1 MNPSIRRRLS
11 FGVFLIILLACALG
25 STKGYF
31 DARREVNEL
40 LDAQLAQS
48 AHALLELSSHE
59 LYEQLAFNAGAKSPS
74 KNFKPQIHPYEQH
87 VGFQIWSTGGHLAV
101 RSPSAPET
109 PLVDVDNQFLD
120 RMIGV
125 ESWRVFSIVDEE
137 SEIRVQVGEHYD
149 QREAL
154 SNEVASRLLTPLF
167 VSLPLIVIMIWI
179 WIGRAM
185 RPLNKVAAEIAKRE
199 PENLQPVTTQGVPEE
214 AKPMVDALNVLLDR
228 VHVAYDNV
236 RLFTANAAHELRTP
250 LAALKVHSQVAL
262 RAEDDEERLLAMQRV
277 ERGVDRATSLVEQL
291 LTLTRL
297 EPDAAASE
305 KEDVHLHKLAEEL
318 IAELA
323 PAAIKKQVEVSLDD
337 ADCCI
342 VFGNPGMLGILI
354 RNLVENAIRYTPP
367 SGRVDVSLVS
377 IGNTVRLRVADSG
390 PGIPEAERDK
400 VFARFYRGSEH
411 EGENKENGT
420 GLGLAIVERICEL
433 HRASIEL
440 GESSLHGLQIDVFF
454 SIHPEIPSA
463 ESVSQTG

>member
-11 FGVFLIILLACALG
+11 LGVFLIILLACSLG
-25 STKGYF
+25 AAKGYF
-31 DARREVNEL
+31 DARREVNEF

-48 AHALLELSSHE
+48 AHALLELGSHE
-59 LYEQLAFNAGAKSPS
+59 LYEQLAFNAGIKAPRKE
-74 KNFKPQIHPYEQH
+74 FKPQIHPYEQH
-87 VGFQIWSTGGHLAV
+87 VAFQIWSVEGHLAV

-109 PLVDVDNQFLD
+109 PLVEVDNQFLD
-120 RMIGV
+120 RIVGV
-125 ESWRVFSIVDEE
+125 EQWRVFSIADKE
-137 SEIRVQVGEHYD
+137 SGVRVQVGEHYD
-149 QREAL
+149 QREVL

-185 RPLNKVAAEIAKRE
+185 RPLNKVAAEIAQRE
-199 PENLQPVTTQGVPEE
+199 PENLQPVTTQGVPQE
-214 AKPMVDALNVLLDR
+214 AMPMVDALNVLLDR

-250 LAALKVHSQVAL
+250 LAAIKVDSQVAL
-262 RAEDDEERLLAMQRV
+262 RAEKDDERLAAMRRV
-277 ERGVDRATSLVEQL
+277 ERGVGRATSLVEQL

-305 KEDVHLHKLAEEL
+305 KEAVHLHKLAEEL

-323 PAAIKKQVEVSLDD
+323 PAAIRKQVEVSLDD
-337 ADCCI
+337 ADCC
-342 VFGNPGMLGILI
+342 VVSGNPGMLGMLI

-377 IGNTVRLRVADSG
+377 VDNTVRLRVADSG

-400 VFARFYRGSEH
+400 VFARFYRGREH
-411 EGENKENGT
+411 EGENKVNGT

-433 HRASIEL
+433 HRARIEL
-440 GESSLHGLQIDVFF
+440 GESSLHGLRVDVFF
-454 SIHPEIPSA
+454 SDHPVEPASNT
-463 ESVSQTG
+463 TG